1 VGQLSFYSADAHPH
15 AVTDL
20 EGVLCAR
27 GQLSVFGRG
36 ATARL
41 SIVLGDPPP
50 PPPEEGPEDDEGAL
64 DAPVA
69 SAVLPARRLRGAAPH
84 RRAARPAV
92 PVIDPEELAFLDLE
106 PEDLA
111 RLALG
116 GPDADPD
123 LGVAPDVDADTSFED
138 VDGAGG
144 TGVSPDGTD
153 GRGST
158 PDAVDGAGSGAG
170 PTAGPT
176 TVTAL
181 PDPVAEW
188 RARALRCAFAVR
200 GIDAELDRAADGRP
214 VVRSAYRADLVALA
228 QRWRR
233 GAVKALPPCFE
244 LDGPRL
250 RTWVLAA
257 GRPRGGAYLRG
268 LDPQAGHTHEPLLT
282 ASRRAGLTAV
292 IGGDRAEPVIRI
304 AGRRA
309 HRRLAELVGDP
320 PRSVVDGVWPG

>member
-1 VGQLSFYSADAHPH
+1 MGQLSFYSADAHPH

-41 SIVLGDPPP
+41 SVVLGDPPP
-50 PPPEEGPEDDEGAL
+50 PPPGEDGPGEEGDDEGGGA
-64 DAPVA
+64 DGPA
-69 SAVLPARRLRGAAPH
+69 SAGLPARRLRGAAPH

-92 PVIDPEELAFLDLE
+92 PLIDPEELAFLDLE

-111 RLALG
+111 RLTLGG
-116 GPDADPD
+116 GPDDDVEPDPSPGDADDADGGGPEPD
-123 LGVAPDVDADTSFED
+123 PAPDVVGPEP
-138 VDGAGG
+138 GA
-144 TGVSPDGTD
+144 
-153 GRGST
+153 RR
-158 PDAVDGAGSGAG
+158 AI
-170 PTAGPT
+170 
-176 TVTAL
+176 AL

-200 GIDAELDRAADGRP
+200 GIDAELDRSADGRP
-214 VVRSAYRADLVALA
+214 VVRSSYRADLVALA

-250 RTWVLAA
+250 RTWVLTA
-257 GRPRGGAYLRG
+257 GRPRGRAYLLG
-268 LDPQAGHTHEPLLT
+268 LDPQAVHTHEPLLT

-292 IGGDRAEPVIRI
+292 IGGDRADPVVRI

-320 PRSVVDGVWPG
+320 PRSVVDGVWPD